1 VMVGVPTYEVAGR
14 VLLGL
19 ETDTSVL

>member
-1 VMVGVPTYEVAGR
+1 MVAPATWELTGR

-19 ETDTSVL
+19 ETDTTML